1 MPDSNLSNAQDLDQS
16 IKTSRSLAILMIVL
30 GVLAIIYPLFAT
42 IFTFNVI
49 GFVLLL
55 FGFLQLFHGFL
66 LSKAKPGQ
74 HLLTSL
80 IGIFYLMVG
89 FWILRHPVF
98 SILDLTLVIGILFFI
113 QGAVQVIHAFE
124 GREEHRKW
132 PLVNGIAGIIL
143 GILIWSR
150 WPLDS
155 LSLLGLLVGI
165 NLILS
170 GVSIVK
176 TFRAEQPSLA
186 SRSEAMKGS

>member
-1 MPDSNLSNAQDLDQS
+1 MPDSSLSNAQDLSQS

-55 FGFLQLFHGFL
+55 FGFLQLFHGFQ
-66 LSKAKPGQ
+66 LSKARFGQ

-80 IGIFYLMVG
+80 IGIFYLIVG

-132 PLVNGIAGIIL
+132 PLVSGIASIIL
-143 GILIWSR
+143 GILIWSN
-150 WPLDS
+150 WPVDS
-155 LSLLGLLVGI
+155 LSLLGVLVGI

-170 GVSIVK
+170 GISNARS
-176 TFRAEQPSLA
+176 FRADQPILA
-186 SRSEAMKGS
+186 PRSEPY

>member
-1 MPDSNLSNAQDLDQS
+1 MHDSNLSNAQELDQS
-16 IKTSRSLAILMIVL
+16 IKTSRSLAILMILL

-49 GFVLLL
+49 GFVFLL

-66 LSKAKPGQ
+66 LSKARLGQ

-113 QGAVQVIHAFE
+113 QGAIQVIHAFE

>member
-1 MPDSNLSNAQDLDQS
+1 MHDSNLSNAQELDQS

-49 GFVLLL
+49 GFVFLL

-66 LSKAKPGQ
+66 LSKARLGQ

-113 QGAVQVIHAFE
+113 HGAVQVIHAFE

-132 PLVNGIAGIIL
+132 PLVSGIAGIIL

>member
-1 MPDSNLSNAQDLDQS
+1 MGV
-16 IKTSRSLAILMIVL
+16 LMIVL

-42 IFTFNVI
+42 VFTFNVI

-55 FGFLQLFHGFL
+55 FGFLQLFHGFQ
-66 LSKAKPGQ
+66 LSKARLGQ

-98 SILDLTLVIGILFFI
+98 SILDLTLVIGILFVI
-113 QGAVQVIHAFE
+113 QGSVQVIHAFE

-132 PLVNGIAGIIL
+132 PLLNGIAGIIL

-155 LSLLGLLVGI
+155 LTLLGLLVGI
-165 NLILS
+165 NLIMT
-170 GVSIVK
+170 GVSLVVIFK
-176 TFRAEQPSLA
+176 NAKQSLA
-186 SRSEAMKGS
+186 AAGDLK

>member
-1 MPDSNLSNAQDLDQS
+1 MPDSSLSNAQDLSQS
-16 IKTSRSLAILMIVL
+16 IKTSRSLAILMILL

-55 FGFLQLFHGFL
+55 FGFLQLFHGFQV
-66 LSKAKPGQ
+66 SKAKPGQ

>member
-1 MPDSNLSNAQDLDQS
+1 MANLASEQDHNHDLKQS
-16 IKTSRSLAILMIVL
+16 LKTSRSLAILMIVL
-30 GVLAIIYPLFAT
+30 GVLAILFPLFAT
-42 IFTFNVI
+42 LFTCNVI

-55 FGFLQLFHGFL
+55 FGFLQLFHGL
-66 LSKAKPGQ
+66 QLSKAKLGQ
-74 HLLTSL
+74 HLLSIL
-80 IGIFYLMVG
+80 IGIFYLIVG

-113 QGAVQVIHAFE
+113 QGAIQVIHAFE

-132 PLVNGIAGIIL
+132 PLLNGIAGIIL

-170 GVSIVK
+170 GVSILK
-176 TFRAEQPSLA
+176 TFRVDQLSPSA
-186 SRSEAMKGS
+186 

>member
-1 MPDSNLSNAQDLDQS
+1 MHDSNLSNAQELDQS
-16 IKTSRSLAILMIVL
+16 IKTSRSLAILTIVL

-66 LSKAKPGQ
+66 LSKARLGQ

-132 PLVNGIAGIIL
+132 PLVSGIAGIIL

-170 GVSIVK
+170 GVSNAK
-176 TFRAEQPSLA
+176 TFRADHPVLA
-186 SRSEAMKGS
+186 PRSEPEKLS